1 MRKVLVIRLI
11 IQLMLR
17 WRLGRLQR
25 REKLGGARMRP
36 IMSGARRGER
46 GNRLAGRAGVSASRV
61 ITAAQL
67 VKQIRRHLGQTGRSH
82 MNYGDFT
89 GATAG
94 KG

>member
-1 MRKVLVIRLI
+1 
-11 IQLMLR
+11 MLR

-25 REKLGGARMRP
+25 REKRGGGPDAANYERCEEE
-36 IMSGARRGER
+36 SGETEWT
-46 GNRLAGRAGVSASRV
+46 GRAGVSASRV

-82 MNYGDFT
+82 MSYGDFT